1 MAGEIPRVVGPPSRV
16 SPGAIAGAPTRHV
29 LHNETP
35 AVARSDAGPPSP
47 QVPDG
52 VARSAPAPHEGVSP
66 TRHGELPASRAL
78 EFWGNGRIEG
88 RVRIEGVPAARRVR
102 LFDALTGLLVAEAWS
117 RSDGFY
123 RFDYLDTGRDFFL
136 LAHDHVRQF
145 NAVIADWV
153 RPEPTVYP

>member
-35 AVARSDAGPPSP
+35 TVARSDAGPPSP

-52 VARSAPAPHEGVSP
+52 AARSAPAPHEGVSP

-78 EFWGNGRIEG
+78 DFWATGASRGVCAS
-88 RVRIEGVPAARRVR
+88 RVCQPRAGCACSMR
-102 LFDALTGLLVAEAWS
+102 
-117 RSDGFY
+117 
-123 RFDYLDTGRDFFL
+123 
-136 LAHDHVRQF
+136 
-145 NAVIADWV
+145 
-153 RPEPTVYP
+153 